1 MNSRLFILTLL
12 AISLIHSGGQAQG
25 LESTLDSIKPV
36 ASEYPFDYEGIPD
49 LDAPVGAL
57 VFSDDNGY
65 QLIKMVETL
74 TERSVLLPAANK
86 LPQLTGAAI
95 TFNSRKP
102 LTKGEALVA
111 LESILAL
118 HGA

>member
-25 LESTLDSIKPV
+25 LESTLDSFKPV

-65 QLIKMVETL
+65 QLIKMQ
-74 TERSVLLPAANK
+74 AK
-86 LPQLTGAAI
+86 CG
-95 TFNSRKP
+95 KC
-102 LTKGEALVA
+102 
-111 LESILAL
+111 
-118 HGA
+118 